1 LKPQQIVVFKD
12 AGAEAEDVRRLV
24 PRLMINEANTA
35 EFLKIKIPTR
45 TSFPNRLCFY
55 KRFRLGSTMTS
66 TALNSLA
73 RASSAYLRSAMH
85 QPIQW
90 HEWGAEAF
98 AVARRENKPM
108 LLDIGAVWCHW
119 CHVMDRESY
128 DDAEIAAIV
137 NQHFIAVKVD
147 RDERPDIDSRYQAAV
162 QAVSGQG
169 GWPLTAFLTPDGK
182 PFYGG
187 TYFPPSDGYGRPSF
201 RRVLLSIAN
210 AYAEK
215 HGDVVEQAKMVE
227 SAIALSESFAGR
239 SGRVSAG
246 VIATI
251 QESAFKMFDP
261 QHGGFGQ
268 APKFPHPSALD
279 LLIERYAKSPP
290 YRKERDR
297 MGHPDSSES
306 PDSSERNA
314 SLRNLITT
322 TLEHM
327 ARGGVYDQLA
337 GGFHRYSVDERW
349 VVPHFEKMCY
359 DNSELLKNYVH
370 AYQATGEEFFADVA
384 RDMIRW
390 MDEWLSDRQRGGFY
404 ASQDADISMDD
415 DGDYFTWTLDEA
427 RGVLTKEEAEA
438 AALHYDIN
446 EVGEMHH
453 NPAKNVLYVR
463 APVEE
468 IARRMN
474 LAPERVRE
482 LLATAKKKMY
492 AARLQRP
499 TPYVD
504 KTVYVGWNS
513 LCVSAYLEAAKVLN
527 LAEARR
533 FALKSLDRV
542 LGEAWKAGSEQKNL
556 AGEAPSATRTLLH
569 VVSYSDP
576 KASHREVPG
585 LLDDYAFTALACL
598 DAYEATADLS
608 YFKFARAIA
617 DAMIERFYDAT
628 SGGFFDS
635 EPVAEGTSLG
645 VLATRRKPL
654 QDSPTPAGNPMA
666 AIALMRLHHY
676 TGDAAYRDKAE
687 LTLETFAGVAE
698 QFGIFAA
705 TYGIAVVHLVES
717 PLQVVVIAQDGDEDA
732 AGELHAAAVAA
743 FAFNKSAVRL
753 AANQAAAEN
762 LPPALA
768 ATIPNLP
775 DLSRK
780 PGSRKSFAVLC
791 SGSACQPPVSDAAD
805 LRNALEAALHKN

>member
-1 LKPQQIVVFKD
+1 
-12 AGAEAEDVRRLV
+12 
-24 PRLMINEANTA
+24 
-35 EFLKIKIPTR
+35 
-45 TSFPNRLCFY
+45 
-55 KRFRLGSTMTS
+55 MTT

-90 HEWGAEAF
+90 HEWGTEAF
-98 AVARRENKPM
+98 AAAQRGDKPM

-128 DDAEIAAIV
+128 DDPEIAAIV

-147 RDERPDIDSRYQAAV
+147 RDERPDIDSRYQVAV

-215 HGDVVEQAKMVE
+215 NDDVVEQAKMVE
-227 SAIALSESFAGR
+227 SAIAQSESFAGKD
-239 SGRVSAG
+239 GRISASL
-246 VIATI
+246 IKAI
-251 QESAFKMFDP
+251 QTAAFRMFDP

-279 LLIERYAKSPP
+279 LLIERYAHT
-290 YRKERDR
+290 
-297 MGHPDSSES
+297 GG
-306 PDSSERNA
+306 A
-314 SLRNLITT
+314 SLPRTVESGRSHTNGTDADESLRSLIVT
-322 TLEHM
+322 TLDHM
-327 ARGGVYDQLA
+327 AQGGVYDQLA

-349 VVPHFEKMCY
+349 IVPHFEKMCY
-359 DNSELLKNYVH
+359 DNSELLKDYVH
-370 AYQATGEEFFADVA
+370 GYQATGEQFFADVA
-384 RDMIRW
+384 RDIIRW
-390 MDEWLSDRQRGGFY
+390 MDEWLSDRERGGFY
-404 ASQDADISMDD
+404 ASQDADINMDD
-415 DGDYFTWTLDEA
+415 DGDYFTWTIEEA
-427 RGVLTKEEAEA
+427 RAVLTKEEAEV

-463 APVEE
+463 ASVEE
-468 IARRMN
+468 IARRMK
-474 LAPERVRE
+474 LSAERVNE
-482 LLATAKKKMY
+482 LLSSAKKKMY
-492 AARLQRP
+492 AARLLRP

-513 LCVSAYLEAAKVLN
+513 LCISAYLEAAKVLK
-527 LAEARR
+527 LDDARR
-533 FALKSLDRV
+533 FAQRSLDRV
-542 LGEAWKAGSEQKNL
+542 IAQAWKGHLAPPAEAGGGARSTQ
-556 AGEAPSATRTLLH
+556 ASPSSLLH

-576 KASHREVPG
+576 QAEHREVAG
-585 LLDDYAFTALACL
+585 LLEDYAFTALACL

-608 YFKFARAIA
+608 YFKFAQAIA
-617 DAMIERFYDAT
+617 DAMIARFYHAT
-628 SGGFFDS
+628 GGGLFDS
-635 EPVAEGTSLG
+635 EPAADGKSLG

-666 AIALMRLHHY
+666 AIALARLHHY
-676 TGDAAYRDKAE
+676 TGDAGYHDKAE
-687 LTLETFAGVAE
+687 QTLEAFAGVAE

-705 TYGIAVVHLVES
+705 TYGIAIAHLLDS
-717 PLQVVVIAQDGDEDA
+717 PVQVVVVGEDE
-732 AGELHAAAVAA
+732 AAADLLAEAVGP
-743 FAFNKSAVRL
+743 FAFNKTTLRL
-753 AANQAAAEN
+753 AGNQVAAAN

-768 ATIPNLP
+768 ATLP
-775 DLSRK
+775 SLPQLAS
-780 PGSRKSFAVLC
+780 GKSLAVLC
-791 SGSACQPPVSDAAD
+791 SGSACQPPVSDASE
-805 LRNALEAALHKN
+805 LRTALQKALNHSR

>member
-1 LKPQQIVVFKD
+1 
-12 AGAEAEDVRRLV
+12 
-24 PRLMINEANTA
+24 
-35 EFLKIKIPTR
+35 
-45 TSFPNRLCFY
+45 
-55 KRFRLGSTMTS
+55 
-66 TALNSLA
+66 
-73 RASSAYLRSAMH
+73 MH

-98 AVARRENKPM
+98 AAAQRENKPM

-128 DDAEIAAIV
+128 DDPEIAAIV

-210 AYAEK
+210 AYKEK
-215 HGDVVEQAKMVE
+215 NGDVVEQAKMVE
-227 SAIALSESFAGR
+227 SAIAQSESFAGR
-239 SGRVSAG
+239 GGRVSRS
-246 VIATI
+246 VIAAI
-251 QESAFKMFDP
+251 QESAFKMFDA
-261 QHGGFGQ
+261 QHGGFGN

-279 LLIERYAKSPP
+279 LLIEQYSRIGSGALLRRTAEGGRPHMDSAA
-290 YRKERDR
+290 D
-297 MGHPDSSES
+297 GDLADADSSDDHE
-306 PDSSERNA
+306 A
-314 SLRNLITT
+314 LRNLIVT
-322 TLEHM
+322 TLERM

-370 AYQATGEEFFADVA
+370 GYQVTGSEFFADVA
-384 RDMIRW
+384 RDIIRW
-390 MDEWLSDRQRGGFY
+390 MDEWLSDRERGGFY

-427 RGVLTKEEAEA
+427 RAVLTEEEAQV

-468 IARRMN
+468 IARR
-474 LAPERVRE
+474 LSLTSDRVKE
-482 LLATAKKKMY
+482 LLASAKKKMY
-492 AARLQRP
+492 AARLERP

-513 LCVSAYLEAAKVLN
+513 MCVSAYLEAAKVLHLDN
-527 LAEARR
+527 ARR
-533 FALKSLDRV
+533 FALRSLDRI
-542 LGEAWKAGSEQKNL
+542 LSEAWKPGHEQSTT
-556 AGEAPSATRTLLH
+556 AGESPAATRAVLPQLLH
-569 VVSYSDP
+569 VVAYSDP
-576 KASHREVPG
+576 KAEHREVSG
-585 LLDDYAFTALACL
+585 LLDDYAATAIACL

-608 YFKFARAIA
+608 YFKFAQAIA
-617 DAMIERFYDAT
+617 DTMIAKFFDAT

-635 EPVAEGTSLG
+635 EPIAEGNSLG

-676 TGDAAYRDKAE
+676 IAEAGYRDKAE
-687 LTLETFAGVAE
+687 QTLEAFAGIVE

-705 TYGIAVVHLVES
+705 TYGIAVLHFLEQPV
-717 PLQVVVIAQDGDEDA
+717 QVVVI
-732 AGELHAAAVAA
+732 GESDSTQATELYRTAVAP
-743 FAFNKSAVRL
+743 FAFNKSVLRLSGDKAV
-753 AANQAAAEN
+753 AEN
-762 LPPALA
+762 LPPVLA
-768 ATIPNLP
+768 ETLP
-775 DLSRK
+775 KLPQVRSGDA
-780 PGSRKSFAVLC
+780 FAVLC
-791 SGSACQPPVSDAAD
+791 SGSTCQPPITDAAE
-805 LRNALEAALHKN
+805 LRQALESAVKKTL